1 MSEDPQPSTAVN
13 DTVCIKCGNLSANTE
28 YRAVGYC
35 LHNSSDL
42 AAGVEPNERFHH
54 ECWRCGWAW
63 DDAVTDGA
71 PRPHQY
77 DRNFTP
83 AAEVVAQAVA
93 AQGGVWDANRAATAL
108 RDAAWT
114 MHQDTELAGRALAGL
129 TAAGVLA
136 SVGDGTY
143 RATPSDSESSA

>member
-1 MSEDPQPSTAVN
+1 MTENPLPPGGTN
-13 DTVCIKCGNLSANTE
+13 DTVCIKCGNLSAHTE

-35 LHNSSDL
+35 LHNPSDL
-42 AAGVEPNERFHH
+42 AAGSEPNERLHH

-63 DDAVTDGA
+63 DDAVTEGA

-83 AAEVVAQAVA
+83 AAEVLASAIA
-93 AQGGVWDANRAATAL
+93 SHGGEWDATRAAVAL

-114 MHQDTELAGRALAGL
+114 MGLDEELAGRALMGL
-129 TAAGVLA
+129 TAAGVLVPVSA
-136 SVGDGTY
+136 DTY
-143 RATPSDSESSA
+143 RPVTKEH